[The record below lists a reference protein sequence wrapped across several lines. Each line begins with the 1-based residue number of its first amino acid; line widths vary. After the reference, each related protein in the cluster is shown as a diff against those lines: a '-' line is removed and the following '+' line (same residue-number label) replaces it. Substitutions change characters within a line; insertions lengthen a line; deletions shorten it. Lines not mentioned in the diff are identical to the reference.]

1 MQAFDPFS
9 PPNLTELGTTL
20 LVGNLTLSAF
30 LMYFVLHG
38 NVPENIPLESY
49 SRVLV
54 GKIVIAIL
62 LAILSTSPATG
73 PAAIFAGVVHLLA
86 SVGPAYFIYSMITD
100 VFLAAILRRLEFY
113 GAYKI
118 IVFNLFSIPFVT
130 SLALLWAFREQNKTL
145 GRAEWDLAYKKD
157 GVVLGEAVQVVR
169 MVSQPIQSPTQA
181 RMTTHYDIRPLP
193 GRVKT
198 YYKPENVPERDFNPH
213 AIIAGTSGSG
223 KTTLIYHLIRD
234 LSASYPVI
242 FVDVKGDI
250 SRALLRER
258 VSANIVHIAS
268 VGVNPFTRI
277 ADETSNELVERLMD
291 SISVVEPV
299 GSRQEHLI
307 REAVIQYCGRK
318 EDGTEERPPSY
329 PAIVSYL
336 RGYVK
341 TVPPPEVR
349 WGMGGTGT
357 RDALYSIYSKLE
369 DLGRY
374 FRDDGAS
381 VPQIILRALKTPE
394 GRREKDFPVT
404 VFNLEGISEKVRAI
418 VLELILRNI
427 AKLMYHRGPTAFLKD
442 KALVLVVDEAYLVT
456 RPMTENGRIGGN
468 SRSILEEVARAGRSY
483 GLALI
488 LATQRLSDVADG
500 IRQNCQTWIC
510 FHTTSPEDTRILKE
524 VDAEV
529 MARVVSKLRP
539 GEAYIRA
546 SNPRELD
553 YYRTTTDTVAAIV
566 GYIFRMERDL
576 LQVEEG
582 DAGRLLQK
590 LEKKNKRG
598 RRLQVE
604 EDIVSGDEGG
614 SSLLNY
620 GVVCYRCM
628 LITTDSSYCPTCGQ
642 PPLFKRPEP
651 EQTGGSGNKDKAQ
664 KQQPN
669 KNSGK
674 PVTTRGDG
682 KSAVNTK
689 NDSDISE
696 VDSRWFLDVKEVKE
710 LGGFDETWWLVGWE
724 EIMRRVIARNPE
736 LAEHLQNLRAKDIAN
751 FVVSYKMGAIDD
763 VDFYAKLKLLKKVGK
778 GKLSPSRYGKALL
791 AEFEEMVGGKDGE

>member
-1 MQAFDPFS
+1 
-9 PPNLTELGTTL
+9 
-20 LVGNLTLSAF
+20 
-30 LMYFVLHG
+30 
-38 NVPENIPLESY
+38 
-49 SRVLV
+49 
-54 GKIVIAIL
+54 
-62 LAILSTSPATG
+62 
-73 PAAIFAGVVHLLA
+73 
-86 SVGPAYFIYSMITD
+86 
-100 VFLAAILRRLEFY
+100 
-113 GAYKI
+113 
-118 IVFNLFSIPFVT
+118 
-130 SLALLWAFREQNKTL
+130 
-145 GRAEWDLAYKKD
+145 
-157 GVVLGEAVQVVR
+157 
-169 MVSQPIQSPTQA
+169 
-181 RMTTHYDIRPLP
+181 
-193 GRVKT
+193 
-198 YYKPENVPERDFNPH
+198 
-213 AIIAGTSGSG
+213 
-223 KTTLIYHLIRD
+223 
-234 LSASYPVI
+234 
-242 FVDVKGDI
+242 
-250 SRALLRER
+250 
-258 VSANIVHIAS
+258 
-268 VGVNPFTRI
+268 
-277 ADETSNELVERLMD
+277 
-291 SISVVEPV
+291 
-299 GSRQEHLI
+299 
-307 REAVIQYCGRK
+307 
-318 EDGTEERPPSY
+318 
-329 PAIVSYL
+329 
-336 RGYVK
+336 
-341 TVPPPEVR
+341 
-349 WGMGGTGT
+349 
-357 RDALYSIYSKLE
+357 
-369 DLGRY
+369 
-374 FRDDGAS
+374 
-381 VPQIILRALKTPE
+381 
-394 GRREKDFPVT
+394 
-404 VFNLEGISEKVRAI
+404 
-418 VLELILRNI
+418 
-427 AKLMYHRGPTAFLKD
+427 
-442 KALVLVVDEAYLVT
+442 
-456 RPMTENGRIGGN
+456 
-468 SRSILEEVARAGRSY
+468 
-483 GLALI
+483 
-488 LATQRLSDVADG
+488 
-500 IRQNCQTWIC
+500 
-510 FHTTSPEDTRILKE
+510 
-524 VDAEV
+524 

>member
-1 MQAFDPFS
+1 MLGADPNGLF
-9 PPNLTELGTTL
+9 NITDLGTTL
-20 LVGNLTLSAF
+20 FLGNAVISILL
-30 LMYFVLHG
+30 LYFVIRG
-38 NVPENIPLESY
+38 NVPVSIPTENY
-49 SRVLV
+49 AKAFV
-54 GKIVIAIL
+54 GRIVIAVL
-62 LAILSTSPATG
+62 LAMMASTPATG
-73 PAAIFAGVVHLLA
+73 PAAPLAGMVGSLALL
-86 SVGPAYFIYSMITD
+86 GPGYFVYSMIFD
-100 VFLAAILRRLEFY
+100 VIVAAILRRLEFY

-118 IVFNLFSIPFVT
+118 VVFNLLSIPFVT
-130 SLALLWAFREQNKTL
+130 SLALLWAYREQNKTL
-145 GRAEWDLAYKKD
+145 ARAEWDLAYKKD

-169 MVSQPIQSPTQA
+169 MVSQPIQTPTQA

-193 GRVKT
+193 RKVKT

-223 KTTLIYHLIRD
+223 KTTLLYHLIRD

-329 PAIVSYL
+329 PGIVSFL

-394 GRREKDFPVT
+394 GRRREKDFPVT
-404 VFNLEGISEKVRAI
+404 VFNLEGISEKFRAI

-510 FHTTSPEDTRILKE
+510 FYTTSPEDKRILRE
-524 VDAEV
+524 TDAEV
-529 MARVVSKLRP
+529 MAIVVSHLKP

-546 SNPRELD
+546 PSSRRRE
-553 YYRTTTDTVAAIV
+553 YYRTTTDTIAAV
-566 GYIFRMERDL
+566 TGYIFRMERDL
-576 LQVEEG
+576 LQVEEEG
-582 DAGRLLQK
+582 ARRILQRLE
-590 LEKKNKRG
+590 EKKKKKDKCG
-598 RRLQVE
+598 RRLQVEEAELE
-604 EDIVSGDEGG
+604 EDIVSGDEGS

-628 LITTDSSYCPTCGQ
+628 LLTSDPSCCHVCGQ
-642 PPLFKRPEP
+642 TPLVKGSVEK
-651 EQTGGSGNKDKAQ
+651 EQKEEGGKQASGTI
-664 KQQPN
+664 
-669 KNSGK
+669 SSK
-674 PVTTRGDG
+674 PSTDHVEVIEAD
-682 KSAVNTK
+682 VN
-689 NDSDISE
+689 E
-696 VDSRWFLDVKEVKE
+696 EWFLDMGESQQGEFSGEKIRNLAIEMFHNKREE
-710 LGGFDETWWLVGWE
+710 LLQLSDIDILDFVT
-724 EIMRRVIARNPE
+724 RRWGDGE
-736 LAEHLQNLRAKDIAN
+736 K
-751 FVVSYKMGAIDD
+751 FVRQ
-763 VDFYAKLKLLKKVGK
+763 KLLKRAEGGELKPRGV
-778 GKLSPSRYGKALL
+778 GKALL
-791 AEFEEMVGGKDGE
+791 DAYDRLRGLRNNG

>member
-1 MQAFDPFS
+1 MLGADPNGLF
-9 PPNLTELGTTL
+9 NITDLGTTL
-20 LVGNLTLSAF
+20 FVGNAVISILL
-30 LMYFVLHG
+30 LYFVIRG
-38 NVPENIPLESY
+38 NVPVSIPTENY
-49 SRVLV
+49 AKAFV
-54 GKIVIAIL
+54 GRIVIAVL
-62 LAILSTSPATG
+62 LAMMASTPATG
-73 PAAIFAGVVHLLA
+73 PAAPLAGMVGALALL
-86 SVGPAYFIYSMITD
+86 GPGYFVYSMIFD
-100 VFLAAILRRLEFY
+100 VIVAAILRRLEFY

-118 IVFNLFSIPFVT
+118 VVFNLFSIPFVT
-130 SLALLWAFREQNKTL
+130 SLALLWAYREQNKTL

-181 RMTTHYDIRPLP
+181 RMTPHYDIRPLP
-193 GRVKT
+193 GKVKT

-394 GRREKDFPVT
+394 GRRREKDFPVT

-418 VLELILRNI
+418 VLEIILRNI

-510 FHTTSPEDTRILKE
+510 FYTTSPEDTKILKE

-529 MARVVSKLRP
+529 MASVVSELDP

-546 SNPRELD
+546 PSSRRRE
-553 YYRTTTDTVAAIV
+553 YYRSTTDTVAAIV
-566 GYIFRMERDL
+566 GYIFRMERKL
-576 LQVEEG
+576 LQVEEEG
-582 DAGRLLQK
+582 ARRILQ
-590 LEKKNKRG
+590 
-598 RRLQVE
+598 RRQKGEGEAE
-604 EDIVSGDEGG
+604 EITEDTIEGN
-614 SSLLNY
+614 SLLNY
-620 GVVCYRCM
+620 GQVCYRCM
-628 LITTDSSYCPTCGQ
+628 LITTDFSYCPTCGQ
-642 PPLFKRPEP
+642 PPLTKRPEP
-651 EQTGGSGNKDKAQ
+651 EQTGGSGNKDKIQ
-664 KQQPN
+664 KQQP
-669 KNSGK
+669 SK
-674 PVTTRGDG
+674 PSSEPVTTTRGDG
-682 KSAVNTK
+682 KSAVDTK

-710 LGGFDETWWLVGWE
+710 LGGFDETWWLVDGE
-724 EIMRRVIARNPE
+724 EIRTRVIARNPE
-736 LAEHLQNLRAKDIAN
+736 LAEHLMNLRVEDIEN
-751 FVVSYKMGAIDD
+751 FVMRYKMGTIDD
-763 VDFYAKLKLLKKVGK
+763 VDFYVKLKLLKKVGK
-778 GKLSPSRYGKALL
+778 GKLSPTKYGKALL

>member
-1 MQAFDPFS
+1 MLGADPNGLF
-9 PPNLTELGTTL
+9 NMTELGTTL
-20 LVGNLTLSAF
+20 FLGNAVISTL
-30 LMYFVLHG
+30 LLYFVIRG
-38 NVPENIPLESY
+38 NVPVSIPTENYAKAFIG
-49 SRVLV
+49 R
-54 GKIVIAIL
+54 IVIAVL
-62 LAILSTSPATG
+62 LAMMASTPATG
-73 PAAIFAGVVHLLA
+73 PAAPLAGMVGSLALL
-86 SVGPAYFIYSMITD
+86 GPGYFVYSMIFD
-100 VFLAAILRRLEFY
+100 VIIAAMLRRLEFY

-130 SLALLWAFREQNKTL
+130 SLALLWAFREQTTTL
-145 GRAEWDLAYKKD
+145 RRAEWDLAYKKD

-193 GRVKT
+193 GKVKT

-268 VGVNPFTRI
+268 VGVNPFTKI

-374 FRDDGAS
+374 FRDGGAS

-394 GRREKDFPVT
+394 GRRREKDFPVT

-442 KALVLVVDEAYLVT
+442 ALVLVVDEAYLVT

-510 FHTTSPEDTRILKE
+510 FYTTSPEDTRILKE

-529 MARVVSKLRP
+529 MARVVSKLKP

-546 SNPRELD
+546 PNPRELD

-576 LQVEEG
+576 LQVEEEG
-582 DAGRLLQK
+582 ARRILQRLE
-590 LEKKNKRG
+590 EKKKKDKHG
-598 RRLQVE
+598 RRLQVEEDELE

-620 GVVCYRCM
+620 GQVCYRCM

-642 PPLFKRPEP
+642 PPLLKRPEP
-651 EQTGGSGNKDKAQ
+651 ITVKKEEAKGQKEEGGKQVSGTI
-664 KQQPN
+664 
-669 KNSGK
+669 SSK
-674 PVTTRGDG
+674 PSTDHVEFTEAD
-682 KSAVNTK
+682 VN
-689 NDSDISE
+689 E
-696 VDSRWFLDVKEVKE
+696 EWFLDMGESQRE
-710 LGGFDETWWLVGWE
+710 EFSGE
-724 EIMRRVIARNPE
+724 EIRKLAIEMFPDKREELLRLSDIDILDFVSRRWGDGE
-736 LAEHLQNLRAKDIAN
+736 K
-751 FVVSYKMGAIDD
+751 FVRQ
-763 VDFYAKLKLLKKVGK
+763 KLLKRAEGGELKPRGV
-778 GKLSPSRYGKALL
+778 GKALL
-791 AEFEEMVGGKDGE
+791 DAYDRLRGLRNNG

>member
-1 MQAFDPFS
+1 VLGADPNTLFAM
-9 PPNLTELGTTL
+9 NDLGMALFIGNAVISIL
-20 LVGNLTLSAF
+20 LL
-30 LMYFVLHG
+30 YFVIRG
-38 NVPENIPLESY
+38 NVPESIPVESY
-49 SRVLV
+49 GKALV
-54 GKIVIAIL
+54 GKIVMGL
-62 LAILSTSPATG
+62 LFAMLASSPAVG
-73 PAAIFAGVVHLLA
+73 PAAPFAGLVGFLALL
-86 SVGPAYFIYSMITD
+86 GPGYFVYSMIFD
-100 VFLAAILRRLEFY
+100 VIVAAMLRKLEFY
-113 GAYKI
+113 GAYKV
-118 IVFNLFSIPFVT
+118 IVFNLLHLPFIA
-130 SLALLWAFREQNKTL
+130 SLALLYAYQEQSKTL
-145 GRAEWDLAYKKD
+145 KRAREDLAYKKD
-157 GVVLGEAVQVVR
+157 GVVLGEAIQVVR
-169 MVSQPIQSPTQA
+169 MVSQPIQSPAQA
-181 RMTTHYDIRPLP
+181 RMSPHFDIRSLP

-198 YYKPENVPERDFNPH
+198 YYKPENVPEMDFNPH

-223 KTTLIYHLIRD
+223 KTTLIRD
-234 LSASYPVI
+234 LSRNYPVI

-258 VSANIVHIAS
+258 ANANIVHIAS
-268 VGVNPFTRI
+268 TGINPFVKI

-329 PAIVSYL
+329 PAIVNYL
-336 RGYVK
+336 RRYVK
-341 TVPPPEVR
+341 TVPPPEIR
-349 WGMGGTGT
+349 WGMGGGNT
-357 RDALYSIYSKLE
+357 RDALFSIYSKLE

-394 GRREKDFPVT
+394 GRRREKDFPVT
-404 VFNLEGISEKVRAI
+404 VFNLEGISEKFRAI

-427 AKLMYHRGPTAFLKD
+427 AKHMYHRGPTAFLKD

-456 RPMTENGRIGGN
+456 RPMTQDGRIGGN

-488 LATQRLSDVADG
+488 LATQRLSDIADG

-510 FHTTSPEDTRILKE
+510 FYTTSPEDTRILKE

-529 MARVVSKLRP
+529 MARVVSKLKP

-546 SNPRELD
+546 PNPRELD

-576 LQVEEG
+576 LQVEEEG
-582 DAGRLLQK
+582 ARRILQRLE
-590 LEKKNKRG
+590 EKKKKDKHG
-598 RRLQVE
+598 RRLQVEEDELE

-620 GVVCYRCM
+620 GQVCYRCM

-642 PPLFKRPEP
+642 PPLLKRPEP
-651 EQTGGSGNKDKAQ
+651 ITVKKEEAKGQKEEGGEAGVWNYIQQTLNR
-664 KQQPN
+664 PC
-669 KNSGK
+669 
-674 PVTTRGDG
+674 
-682 KSAVNTK
+682 
-689 NDSDISE
+689 
-696 VDSRWFLDVKEVKE
+696 
-710 LGGFDETWWLVGWE
+710 
-724 EIMRRVIARNPE
+724 
-736 LAEHLQNLRAKDIAN
+736 
-751 FVVSYKMGAIDD
+751 
-763 VDFYAKLKLLKKVGK
+763 
-778 GKLSPSRYGKALL
+778 
-791 AEFEEMVGGKDGE
+791 

>member
-1 MQAFDPFS
+1 MLGADPNGLF
-9 PPNLTELGTTL
+9 NITDLGMALFLGNAVISIL
-20 LVGNLTLSAF
+20 LL
-30 LMYFVLHG
+30 YFVIRG
-38 NVPENIPLESY
+38 NVPVSIPTENY
-49 SRVLV
+49 AKAFV
-54 GKIVIAIL
+54 GRIVIAVL
-62 LAILSTSPATG
+62 LAMMASTPATG
-73 PAAIFAGVVHLLA
+73 PAAPLAGMVGSLALL
-86 SVGPAYFIYSMITD
+86 GPGYFVFSMIFD
-100 VFLAAILRRLEFY
+100 VIVAAMLRRLEFY

-118 IVFNLFSIPFVT
+118 VVFNLPCIPFVT
-130 SLALLWAFREQNKTL
+130 SLALLWAYREQNKTL

-193 GRVKT
+193 GKVKT

-223 KTTLIYHLIRD
+223 KTTLLYHLIRD
-234 LSASYPVI
+234 LSRNYPVI

-268 VGVNPFTRI
+268 VGVNPFTKI

-318 EDGTEERPPSY
+318 EDGREERPPSY

-336 RGYVK
+336 RRYVK

-510 FHTTSPEDTRILKE
+510 FYTTSPEDKRILRE
-524 VDAEV
+524 TDAEV
-529 MARVVSKLRP
+529 MAIVVSQLKP

-546 SNPRELD
+546 PSSRRRE
-553 YYRTTTDTVAAIV
+553 YYRTTTDTIAAV
-566 GYIFRMERDL
+566 TGYIFRMERDL
-576 LQVEEG
+576 LQVEEEG
-582 DAGRLLQK
+582 ARRILQRLE
-590 LEKKNKRG
+590 EKKKKDKHG
-598 RRLQVE
+598 RRLQVEEDELE

-620 GVVCYRCM
+620 GQVCYRCM

-642 PPLFKRPEP
+642 PPLLKRPEP
-651 EQTGGSGNKDKAQ
+651 ITVKKEEAKGQKEEGGKQVSGTI
-664 KQQPN
+664 
-669 KNSGK
+669 SSK
-674 PVTTRGDG
+674 PSTDHVEFTEAD
-682 KSAVNTK
+682 VN
-689 NDSDISE
+689 E
-696 VDSRWFLDVKEVKE
+696 EWFLDMGESQRE
-710 LGGFDETWWLVGWE
+710 EFSGE
-724 EIMRRVIARNPE
+724 EIRKLAIEMFPDKREELLRLSDIDILDFVSRRWGDGE
-736 LAEHLQNLRAKDIAN
+736 K
-751 FVVSYKMGAIDD
+751 FVRQ
-763 VDFYAKLKLLKKVGK
+763 KLLKRAEGGELKPRGV
-778 GKLSPSRYGKALL
+778 GKALL
-791 AEFEEMVGGKDGE
+791 DAYDRLRGLRNNG

>member
-1 MQAFDPFS
+1 MLVVDPNS
-9 PPNLTELGTTL
+9 LLNVTELGTTL
-20 LVGNLTLSAF
+20 LVGNLALSAL
-30 LMYFVLHG
+30 LMFGLRG
-38 NVPENIPLESY
+38 NVPDNIPTESDGKAF
-49 SRVLV
+49 V
-54 GKIVIAIL
+54 GKIVFAIL
-62 LAILSTSPATG
+62 LAM
-73 PAAIFAGVVHLLA
+73 LA
-86 SVGPAYFIYSMITD
+86 SVPAVGPALPLAGLVNFLALLGPGFFIYSMVFD
-100 VFLAAILRRLEFY
+100 VIVAAILRKLEFY

-118 IVFNLFSIPFVT
+118 VVFNLPCIPFVT
-130 SLALLWAFREQNKTL
+130 SLALLWAYREQNKTL

-169 MVSQPIQSPTQA
+169 MVSQPIQTPTQA

-193 GRVKT
+193 RKVKT

-242 FVDVKGDI
+242 FIDVKGDI
-250 SRALLRER
+250 SRALLKER

-268 VGVNPFTRI
+268 AGVNPFTRI

-329 PAIVSYL
+329 PALVSHL
-336 RGYVK
+336 RRYVK
-341 TVPPPEVR
+341 TIPPPEVR

-427 AKLMYHRGPTAFLKD
+427 AKLMYHRGPTAFLKN

-456 RPMTENGRIGGN
+456 RPMTKNGRIGGN

-510 FHTTSPEDTRILKE
+510 FYTTSPEDKRILRE
-524 VDAEV
+524 TDAEV
-529 MARVVSKLRP
+529 MAIVVSQLKP

-546 SNPRELD
+546 PSSRRRE
-553 YYRTTTDTVAAIV
+553 YYRTTTDTIAAV
-566 GYIFRMERDL
+566 TGYIFRMERDL
-576 LQVEEG
+576 LQVEEEG
-582 DAGRLLQK
+582 ARRILQRLE
-590 LEKKNKRG
+590 EKKKKKDKCG

-604 EDIVSGDEGG
+604 EAEPEEDIVSGDGG
-614 SSLLNY
+614 SSSLLNY

-628 LITTDSSYCPTCGQ
+628 LLTSDPSYCHICGQ
-642 PPLFKRPEP
+642 TPLFKGSVEK
-651 EQTGGSGNKDKAQ
+651 EQKEEGG
-664 KQQPN
+664 KQAFETI
-669 KNSGK
+669 SSK
-674 PVTTRGDG
+674 PSTDHVEVIEAD
-682 KSAVNTK
+682 VN
-689 NDSDISE
+689 E
-696 VDSRWFLDVKEVKE
+696 EWFLDMGESQQGEFSGEKIRKLAIEMFHNKREE
-710 LGGFDETWWLVGWE
+710 LLRLSDIDILDFVT
-724 EIMRRVIARNPE
+724 RRWGDGE
-736 LAEHLQNLRAKDIAN
+736 K
-751 FVVSYKMGAIDD
+751 FVRQ
-763 VDFYAKLKLLKKVGK
+763 KLLKRAEGGELKPRGV
-778 GKLSPSRYGKALL
+778 GKALL
-791 AEFEEMVGGKDGE
+791 DAYDRLRGLRNNG